1 MYWLNVDFPTNISK
15 LHKEGCRHCKPR
27 ASLAKELGSLG
38 RDGGWLRFGSV
49 EEAKKYHDNELE
61 NMIWQPCRVCLPE
74 LVDHSFNESS
84 I

>member
-15 LHKEGCRHCKPR
+15 LHDERCIYCKPR
-27 ASLAKELGSLG
+27 ASFAKKLGSLG
-38 RDGGWLRFGSV
+38 QHGGWLRFRSV

-61 NMIWQPCRVCLPE
+61 NMIWQPCKVCRPE
-74 LVDHSFNESS
+74 QVNKP